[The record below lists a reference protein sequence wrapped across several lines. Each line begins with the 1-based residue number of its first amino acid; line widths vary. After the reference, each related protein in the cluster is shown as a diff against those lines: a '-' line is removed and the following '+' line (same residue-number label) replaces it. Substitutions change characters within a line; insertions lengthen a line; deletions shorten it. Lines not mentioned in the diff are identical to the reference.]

1 MKITKRIIGLII
13 LCSALCLSGCSGA
26 QTETETTT
34 ESFAQTTVAETVKE
48 TENRIVEVPYGES
61 DDYVAYFEFNDKG
74 MLVSE
79 KNRPWGAANT
89 TYKYDEENRITEI
102 YYATNEGMV
111 GEGYERVTYEY
122 NENGTIK
129 QSNSYSLPED
139 ELSQYCEYEYENG
152 LLVEIK
158 TYEKYH
164 EEFIYSYSYEY
175 YYNEKDLMVKSRSV
189 SADGS
194 YGESFYSYDD
204 KGRLSLEEY
213 AQGAGSTEYVYDE
226 NGNLIK
232 EIYGFDEMELAYE
245 YENGVVVKTVWVK
258 DEFNS
263 KEVNNK
269 GSYTEYKYYDNGNI
283 VARYWYGKNGELGEV
298 NIDAVPEVK
307 GNFADTIVK

>member
-1 MKITKRIIGLII
+1 MKITKRIIGSII

-34 ESFAQTTVAETVKE
+34 ESFAQTTVAEMVKE
-48 TENRIVEVPYGES
+48 T
-61 DDYVAYFEFNDKG
+61 
-74 MLVSE
+74 
-79 KNRPWGAANT
+79 
-89 TYKYDEENRITEI
+89 ENRITEI

-111 GEGYERVTYEY
+111 GEGYERITYEY
-122 NENGTIK
+122 NEDGTIK
-129 QSNSYSLPED
+129 QSNFYSLPED

-226 NGNLIK
+226 NGNHIK

-245 YENGVVVKTVWVK
+245 YENGVVAKTVWVK

-269 GSYTEYKYYDNGNI
+269 GSYIEYKYYDNGNI